1 MELTVARIG
10 RPHGIKGEV
19 TIALH
24 TDDPEL
30 RFAPG
35 SKLKSDQESRKELIV
50 EGLRFHS
57 GYWILKFVGIDTRNS
72 AEELRGAVVK
82 CDVDIEEEYEDG
94 SYHVARLIGMK
105 VIESQAEGEKEIGL
119 VSDVLN
125 LPGQDLLV
133 IDSATGE
140 KLIPMVEE
148 IIDDVDLDL
157 NIIRVNI
164 PMGLFEDQEGEK
176 Q

>member
-19 TIALH
+19 TIELH

-35 SKLKSDQESRKELIV
+35 SKIKSDQENRKELIV
-50 EGLRFHS
+50 EGLRLHS
-57 GYWILKFVGIDTRNS
+57 GYWILKFLGIDTRNS
-72 AEELRGAVVK
+72 AEELRGAVLQ

-105 VIESQAEGEKEIGL
+105 VLQSQSEGEIEIGL

-133 IDSATGE
+133 LDSPTGE

-148 IIDDVDLDL
+148 IIDDIDLDL
-157 NIIRVNI
+157 NIIRVNV
-164 PMGLFEDQEGEK
+164 PMGLFENQEDEK
-176 Q
+176 R

>member
-19 TIALH
+19 TIELH

-35 SKLKSDQESRKELIV
+35 SNLKSDQENRSELTV
-50 EGLRFHS
+50 AALRFHS
-57 GYWILKFVGIDTRNS
+57 GYWILKFDGIDTRNG
-72 AEELRGAVVK
+72 AEELRGALLR

-105 VIESQAEGEKEIGL
+105 VIESRSDGEIEIGL

-133 IDSATGE
+133 LESLTGE

-148 IIDDVDLDL
+148 IIEDVDLDL

-164 PMGLFEDQEGEK
+164 PSGLFDNQEGEK
-176 Q
+176 I